1 MLTGRKE
8 WSDPVD
14 NFTKIARKNRNIFL
28 TRKDSCNIIHKSVI
42 VN

>member
-14 NFTKIARKNRNIFL
+14 NLKNRRKNRNIFL

>member
-8 WSDPVD
+8 WSDSVD
-14 NFTKIARKNRNIFL
+14 NLKNRPNRNIFL

>member
-1 MLTGRKE
+1 MLIGRKE

-14 NFTKIARKNRNIFL
+14 NLKIARKNRNIFL

>member
-8 WSDPVD
+8 WSDSVD
-14 NFTKIARKNRNIFL
+14 NLKNRPENRNIFL
-28 TRKDSCNIIHKSVI
+28 TRKDSCNIIQKSVI